1 MAISKH
7 NLKVFVAIFGLLVFI
22 WSPAIFR
29 QAFGLF
35 GAVSSAQA
43 EEIDPGAVARRRQ
56 QLEDELAKLESQ
68 IEGYQ
73 NIIEGKQREATT
85 FERDIAIMDAQIAKA
100 KLEIKARDLSI
111 AELAGGIE
119 DRSRIIND
127 LVEKLDQEKASLA
140 ELLRRV
146 NELDST
152 SLIEIVM
159 GYNKLSDFFADSD
172 NFESIQQAI
181 QDSFN
186 EIKQTKSN
194 TETEKQDMENKKSEE
209 MELRSLQALEKKRQ
223 EEAEANKKSLLKQT
237 KGQEQAYQKL
247 LASRQKDAATIR
259 SQLFILNGSPAIP
272 FEKALEYANA
282 VSKITGVRPAFLLG
296 VISEESNLGANVGTG
311 NWKNELAHS
320 SCVKQ
325 RNAFA
330 ELTASLGLDPD
341 LMLISKKAW
350 YGYCGG
356 AMGPAQFMP
365 TTWQLYSDRVAKI
378 TGHNPPNP
386 WDPYDAFAAAA
397 LYLKDSGGSNGKP
410 VSAGSCTYKWCI
422 ANNECKAALK
432 YLAGSNWNKSA
443 YSFYGCDVMALAAK
457 YQEQIN
463 ILQGS

>member
-1 MAISKH
+1 MFISRY
-7 NLKVFVAIFGLLVFI
+7 NLKVFFAVL
-22 WSPAIFR
+22 
-29 QAFGLF
+29 GLF
-35 GAVSSAQA
+35 VFVPGLVIFLRAFTLFEVTSVQA

-100 KLEIKARDLSI
+100 KLEIKVRDLSI

-181 QDSFN
+181 QNSFE
-186 EIKQTKSN
+186 EIKGTKVN
-194 TETEKQDMENKKSEE
+194 AEEEKQELENKKSEE
-209 MELRSLQALEKKRQ
+209 MELRYLQALEKKRK
-223 EEAEANKKSLLKQT
+223 EEAEVTKKSLLKQT

-320 SCVKQ
+320 SCSKQ
-325 RNAFA
+325 RTAFA

-341 LMLISKKAW
+341 LMSISKKAW

-386 WDPYDAFAAAA
+386 WDPYDAFTAAA

-410 VSAGSCTYKWCI
+410 VSAESCAYKWCI

>member
-1 MAISKH
+1 MFISRY
-7 NLKVFVAIFGLLVFI
+7 NLKVFFAVL
-22 WSPAIFR
+22 
-29 QAFGLF
+29 GLF
-35 GAVSSAQA
+35 VFVPSLVIFLRAFTLFEVTSVQA

-73 NIIEGKQREATT
+73 DIIEGKQREATT

-140 ELLRRV
+140 EFLRRV

-181 QDSFN
+181 QNSFE
-186 EIKQTKSN
+186 EIRQTKSN
-194 TETEKQDMENKKSEE
+194 TETEKQDLENQKSEE
-209 MELRSLQALEKKRQ
+209 MELRYLQALEKKRQ
-223 EEAEANKKSLLKQT
+223 EETEANKKSLLKQT

-247 LASRQKDAATIR
+247 LTSRQKDAATIR
-259 SQLFILNGSPAIP
+259 SQLFMLAGSPAIS
-272 FEKALEYANA
+272 FEKALDYANKVFSA
-282 VSKITGVRPAFLLG
+282 IGVRPAFLLG
-296 VISEESNLGANVGTG
+296 VIAEESNLGANVGKG
-311 NWKNELAHS
+311 NWKIDLANS
-320 SCVKQ
+320 SCAKQ
-325 RNAFA
+325 RDAFVN
-330 ELTASLGLDPD
+330 LTASLGFDPD
-341 LMLISKKAW
+341 LMPVSKRAW
-350 YGYCGG
+350 YGNCGG

-365 TTWQLYSDRVAKI
+365 TTWLLYVDRIAQY

-386 WDPYDAFAAAA
+386 WDPLDAFFAAG
-397 LYLKDSGGSNGKP
+397 LYLKDNGAVSGNY
-410 VSAGSCTYKWCI
+410 A
-422 ANNECKAALK
+422 AERKAALK
-432 YLAGSNWNKSA
+432 YLAGSNWSKSA
-443 YSFYGCDVMALAAK
+443 YSFYGDDVMALAQK